1 MGMRNISMP
10 KYFFSKDFKEY
21 EEIFLEHGVRCEFYK
36 NDIISAQG
44 DTLKNAFYIKKGIMQ
59 VAIGHEIGKEKTVS
73 FMGEGSLFPIGISEH
88 KYKMEYSIVE
98 KAFTYVEAYKLEY
111 KKLRSIVLDNPSIA
125 LTIIEHNCDFTS
137 FLFYEISSL
146 SYDSIK
152 CKVSNILYLLF
163 CNGIFKDNM
172 IELKQEE
179 IANIIGASRIQVAR
193 VLQFLRENNLIKTHR
208 NSVEILDIKKL
219 QEMCSVDV
227 LSDSLN
233 N

>member
-1 MGMRNISMP
+1 MIMRDISMP
-10 KYFFSKDFKEY
+10 KYFFSKQFKDY
-21 EEIFLEHGVRCEFYK
+21 EEIFIKYGVKCEFQK

-59 VAIGHEIGKEKTVS
+59 VAIGHEFGKEKTVS
-73 FMGEGSLFPIGISEH
+73 FMGEGSLFPVGISEH

-111 KKLRSIVLDNPSIA
+111 EKLRSIVLDNPSIA

-152 CKVSNILYLLF
+152 CKVSNILYLLL
-163 CNGIFKDNM
+163 CNGPFKDNI

-179 IANIIGASRIQVAR
+179 IANIIGSSRIQVAR
-193 VLQFLRENNLIKTHR
+193 VLQLLRENNIIKTHR
-208 NSVEILDIKKL
+208 NSVEILNIQKLKK
-219 QEMCSVDV
+219 MCSVDV
-227 LSDSLN
+227 LSE
-233 N
+233 